1 MRAGCFL
8 PIPLAGVPAIYCLH
22 SSELLTLF
30 KGNTMKNV
38 QKAAL
43 GSTLAG
49 GLLAAQS
56 ASAALSAEVG
66 TGLTAIQTDALAL
79 VDLIW
84 PVVVAVTVAFVMF
97 KIFKRGVAK
106 V

>member
-1 MRAGCFL
+1 
-8 PIPLAGVPAIYCLH
+8 
-22 SSELLTLF
+22 
-30 KGNTMKNV
+30 MKTV

-49 GLLAAQS
+49 GMLAAQS
-56 ASAALSAEVG
+56 ASAALSTEIG

-84 PVVVAVTVAFVMF
+84 PVVVAVTVAFIMF
-97 KIFKRGVAK
+97 KIFKRGISK